1 MTKHRRKT
9 ISRLNSQGTVIISN
23 VNWRTNMN
31 DMTQLKLQLKR
42 LKLSGL
48 LENLDYHIQ
57 KALNEK
63 ISYTDFL
70 LNLFLEESERR
81 DHKVLNIR
89 LRKSG
94 LDFNSTLENFDFSF
108 NPQIRENLVKELATC
123 HFLTKKENIFI
134 LGPSGVGK
142 SHLSQAIGHEAIR
155 KGYEA
160 LFLNTVF
167 VLRSLNAARGDG
179 RYHSKLKNLCSIDL
193 LILDD
198 FGLQDLNQQQQ
209 DDLYEVICGRYTK
222 ASTIITSNRDISEWQ
237 SVFSNPLMGSAAIDR
252 LIDGAVKIVIDNGG
266 KSFRMNNFRKK
277 NDLKILTS

>member
-1 MTKHRRKT
+1 
-9 ISRLNSQGTVIISN
+9 
-23 VNWRTNMN
+23 MN

-57 KALNEK
+57 KAMNNK
-63 ISYTDFL
+63 IAYTDFL

-81 DHKVLNIR
+81 DHKVLNNR
-89 LRKSG
+89 LRRSG

-108 NPQIRENLVKELATC
+108 NPQIRENLVKELTTC
-123 HFLTKKENIFI
+123 HFLSKKENIFI

-142 SHLSQAIGHEAIR
+142 SHLAQAIGHEAIR
-155 KGYEA
+155 KGHDTLYM
-160 LFLNTVF
+160 NTIF

-179 RYHSKLKNLCSIDL
+179 RYSLKLKYFCNIGL

-198 FGLQDLNQQQQ
+198 FGLQELNQQQQ
-209 DDLYEVICGRYTK
+209 DDLYEIICGRYMKT
-222 ASTIITSNRDISEWQ
+222 STIITSNRDISEWQ

-252 LIDGAVKIVIDNGG
+252 LVDGAVKVIIDNDG

-277 NDLKILTS
+277 NDIKTLTS

>member
-1 MTKHRRKT
+1 
-9 ISRLNSQGTVIISN
+9 
-23 VNWRTNMN
+23 MN
-31 DMTQLKLQLKR
+31 DITQLKHQLKR

-108 NPQIRENLVKELATC
+108 NPQIRENIVKELSTC
-123 HFLTKKENIFI
+123 HFLNKKENVFI

-142 SHLSQAIGHEAIR
+142 SHLAQAIGHEAIR

-160 LFLNTVF
+160 LFMNTIL
-167 VLRSLNAARGDG
+167 VLRSLNASRGDG
-179 RYHSKLKNLCSIDL
+179 RFALKLKYFCNIDL

-209 DDLYEVICGRYTK
+209 DDLYEIICGRYTK
-222 ASTIITSNRDISEWQ
+222 TSTIITSNRDISEWQ
-237 SVFSNPLMGSAAIDR
+237 AVFSNPLMGSAAIDR
-252 LIDGAVKIVIDNGG
+252 LIDGAVKIIIDNDG